1 MARVAEEG
9 VKNEAH
15 LWGMGATSRVGR
27 LREGLERVTVY
38 SHHLPDA
45 NRKAKQNQELKTN
58 CLCCQGQASDLD
70 VNVGRKWM
78 LYRALKTMTSVEKR
92 PALTL
97 DSTAECHYTKKRG
110 DVEGCNF
117 SLWLISFFSC

>member
-1 MARVAEEG
+1 M
-9 VKNEAH
+9 
-15 LWGMGATSRVGR
+15 WGENG
-27 LREGLERVTVY
+27 
-38 SHHLPDA
+38 
-45 NRKAKQNQELKTN
+45 
-58 CLCCQGQASDLD
+58 CCTEPS
-70 VNVGRKWM
+70 
-78 LYRALKTMTSVEKR
+78 KTMTSVEKR